1 VYTGDRNIRDRTV
14 ATARTSGVGGTD
26 GLGVGVKVAGVG
38 LSVKVAMLGV
48 GHEVGRGVGISAGV
62 GGAVGSMVG
71 EGVGFVVFGVK
82 CNGAH
87 PIPVHLKFFP
97 QYESVQHGMIR

>member
-1 VYTGDRNIRDRTV
+1 M
-14 ATARTSGVGGTD
+14 
-26 GLGVGVKVAGVG
+26 GVGVKVAGVG

-48 GHEVGRGVGISAGV
+48 GHEVGRGVGITAGV

-97 QYESVQHGMIR
+97 QYESVQHGAASGKDQIDQHDERAGLPAACCFLTKPL